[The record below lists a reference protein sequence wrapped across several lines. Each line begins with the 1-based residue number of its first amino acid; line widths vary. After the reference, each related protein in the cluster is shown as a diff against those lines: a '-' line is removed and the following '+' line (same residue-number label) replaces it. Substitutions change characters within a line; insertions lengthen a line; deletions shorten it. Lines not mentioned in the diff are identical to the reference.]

1 MSFFL
6 LLRLDAGYW
15 GLRLIRWIY
24 AVLGA
29 VAVIPWNR
37 QQAEESLL
45 FASHLDR
52 PGVG

>member
-15 GLRLIRWIY
+15 GLHLIRWIHG
-24 AVLGA
+24 VLGA

-45 FASHLDR
+45 LASHLDR